1 MSNKTKKPI
10 IGIPCW
16 SLGENSFGVQKT
28 YLEYFNKFGQVEML
42 TPNEDIREDLDLVVL
57 PGGQDVQTTHYNAV
71 PGFMN
76 GSSDPFKDYFFKNNL
91 PKYIEAGTPVFGICL
106 GYQQLAIYFGI
117 PIIQNI
123 TPYHGNSS
131 DADGDKLV
139 NKCVVNN
146 KYMQE
151 FIHPS
156 CTSPSISVN
165 SFHHQGV
172 SKQALEANADLIP
185 LLWEKAP
192 SWDRMNGVHNILE
205 GFAHSK
211 LPVIGVQFHPEKASS
226 CDFSDILVDSLI
238 ARSPRLQK
246 LTELEKSILA

>member
-1 MSNKTKKPI
+1 MYSFAKPNTQ
-10 IGIPCW
+10 
-16 SLGENSFGVQKT
+16 SLKILLQKIKDVPKT
-28 YLEYFNKFGQVEML
+28 Y
-42 TPNEDIREDLDLVVL
+42 
-57 PGGQDVQTTHYNAV
+57 
-71 PGFMN
+71 
-76 GSSDPFKDYFFKNNL
+76 
-91 PKYIEAGTPVFGICL
+91 
-106 GYQQLAIYFGI
+106 
-117 PIIQNI
+117 
-123 TPYHGNSS
+123 
-131 DADGDKLV
+131 KL
-139 NKCVVNN
+139 
-146 KYMQE
+146 Y
-151 FIHPS
+151 
-156 CTSPSISVN
+156 SVN